1 MSHELRTPL
10 NSILILGQQLTD
22 NPEGNL
28 SPRQVEFARTI
39 HGAGTDLLNLISDI
53 LDLSKIESGTVT
65 VDAEEVFFTNLVDM
79 VARPFRHEAET
90 RQLSFEVH
98 VDPNLG
104 RSITTDSKRLQQV
117 LKNLLSNSF
126 KFTAQGG
133 VRLNVALAPGGWSA
147 EHPILS
153 QTPTVVAFEVT
164 DTGIGIALEK
174 QKIIFEAFQQ
184 ADASTS
190 RKYGGTGLGL
200 AISRELATLLGG
212 EMHLRSAPSVG
223 STFILYLPIKY
234 VGPTSTPAAAA
245 LPPPSP
251 ALGAHVVSERAIEP
265 IPDDRADIQPGDAI
279 LLIVEDDPHYARILV
294 DLARDR
300 GFKAL
305 LAMRGDDALN
315 LSKQYQPTAV
325 SLDVFLPD
333 MLGWTVLS
341 QLKQNPLTRHIPV
354 QIVSL
359 DEDRQHGLARGA
371 FAFVNKPTTR
381 EGIDEALSRIKE
393 FAEPRCKR
401 LLVVEDNKA
410 EQLSIRELLGHDDIE
425 IVNVATGAAALS
437 VLREEQCDCVVL
449 DLRLPDMSGFEV
461 LERMRAD
468 TALADVPVVVF
479 TGRELS
485 VEEDALLH
493 TMARSIVVKG
503 VESPERLLN
512 ETALFLHR
520 VITDLPP
527 EKQQMLERLNSSD
540 EDLVGR
546 TALLVDDDPR
556 NIFALSSALERR
568 GMKVLT
574 ATTGAEAIELIEG
587 TPSLAI
593 VLMDIMMPEM
603 DGYRTVEKIRR
614 KREYRRLPI
623 IALTA
628 KAMKGDREKCLQAG
642 ASDYLAKPVNTEQ
655 LLSALRMWL
664 HR

>member
-1 MSHELRTPL
+1 MFLEQLTTSIGIVLNSIEATMQTEGLLTQSQQLAAELQAQQKELQQTNEQLEQKALQLAEQNVEVERKNQEIEQARRALEEKATELALTSKYKSEFLANMSHELRTPL

-28 SPRQVEFARTI
+28 TAKQVEFARTI

-65 VDAEEVFFTNLVDM
+65 VDAEEVFFANLVDM

-117 LKNLLSNSF
+117 LKNLLSNAF

-133 VRLNVALAPGGWSA
+133 VRLNVAVAPSGWSSD
-147 EHPILS
+147 HPILS
-153 QTPTVVAFEVT
+153 QTPAVVAFEVT
-164 DTGIGIALEK
+164 DTGIGIPLEK

-212 EMHLRSAPSVG
+212 EIHLHSAPSTG
-223 STFILYLPIKY
+223 ATFTLYLPIKY
-234 VGPTSTPAAAA
+234 VGPNATQTGVTTA
-245 LPPPSP
+245 LSVSSSSSVP
-251 ALGAHVVSERAIEP
+251 HVVSDRAIEP
-265 IPDDRADIQPGDAI
+265 IPDDRMDVQPGDAI
-279 LLIVEDDPHYARILV
+279 ILIVEDDPHYARILV
-294 DLARDR
+294 DLARDK

-315 LSKQYQPTAV
+315 LAKQYQPTAV

-381 EGIDEALSRIKE
+381 EGIEEALSRIKE
-393 FAEPRCKR
+393 FAGPRRKR
-401 LLVVEDNKA
+401 LLVVEDNQV
-410 EQLSIRELLGHDDIE
+410 EQMSIRELLGHDDIE
-425 IVNVATGAAALS
+425 IVNAETGGEASAG
-437 VLREEQCDCVVL
+437 C
-449 DLRLPDMSGFEV
+449 
-461 LERMRAD
+461 
-468 TALADVPVVVF
+468 
-479 TGRELS
+479 
-485 VEEDALLH
+485 
-493 TMARSIVVKG
+493 ARS
-503 VESPERLLN
+503 P
-512 ETALFLHR
+512 A
-520 VITDLPP
+520 
-527 EKQQMLERLNSSD
+527 
-540 EDLVGR
+540 
-546 TALLVDDDPR
+546 
-556 NIFALSSALERR
+556 
-568 GMKVLT
+568 
-574 ATTGAEAIELIEG
+574 
-587 TPSLAI
+587 
-593 VLMDIMMPEM
+593 
-603 DGYRTVEKIRR
+603 
-614 KREYRRLPI
+614 
-623 IALTA
+623 IALCSISGCRT
-628 KAMKGDREKCLQAG
+628 C
-642 ASDYLAKPVNTEQ
+642 PV
-655 LLSALRMWL
+655 SRC
-664 HR
+664 